1 VNGYW
6 EKVEGAHQAGKSAA
20 PKTLSPTLPKSPS
33 KWQLINRFFR
43 PQFAVQLAH
52 KDLFLGDPTGERRT
66 HFSLGMPVPD
76 SQST

>member
-1 VNGYW
+1 M
-6 EKVEGAHQAGKSAA
+6 EGAHQAGKSAA

-33 KWQLINRFFR
+33 KWQPINLFFAR

-52 KDLFLGDPTGERRT
+52 KDLFLGDLTGERRT